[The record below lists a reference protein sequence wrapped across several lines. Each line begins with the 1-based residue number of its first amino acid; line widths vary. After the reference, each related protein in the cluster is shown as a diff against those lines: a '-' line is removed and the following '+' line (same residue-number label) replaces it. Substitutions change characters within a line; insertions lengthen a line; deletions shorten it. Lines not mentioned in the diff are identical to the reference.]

1 MKIANVVLG
10 ILTVLLGVY
19 CLFRPGIAFVSA
31 AWMLGALLL
40 FAGANIIIFQLRA
53 EKKSG
58 LGILKA
64 VVLIILGVLLLFNN
78 FSALFADTV
87 ILYMIGGGFMVSG
100 IIQILRAVSVK
111 KNGESSWGWLM
122 AAGVLLVVG
131 GIFAIAHPILT
142 AISVGYCM
150 AFSIL
155 CDGVGMLLQGT
166 SNSEEA
172 AV

>member
-1 MKIANVVLG
+1 MKAANIVLG

-19 CLFRPGIAFVSA
+19 CLLRPGIAFVSA
-31 AWMLGALLL
+31 AWMLGVLLI
-40 FAGANIIIFQLRA
+40 FAGANIIIIQLRV
-53 EKKSG
+53 EKKSV

-64 VVLIILGVLLLFNN
+64 AILIVVGILLLFNN

-87 ILYMIGGGFMVSG
+87 ILYMIGIGFAVSG
-100 IIQILRAVSVK
+100 IIQIIWSVYAK
-111 KNGESSWGWLM
+111 KNGMSSWGWLM
-122 AAGVLLVVG
+122 AAGILLVIG

-155 CDGVGMLLQGT
+155 CDGVDMLLQGM
-166 SNSEEA
+166 SDREETA
-172 AV
+172 D